1 MIAAAVLALSL
12 ALAGGEAAAGGR
24 PSGAAV
30 DTVLVARHELARGV
44 ALTAA
49 DIDTVVTARP
59 PHRAPGA
66 LVPLDGWLT
75 RRVIRAG
82 EPLRAPAVEPPPLI
96 ARGARVTVVW
106 ETAGLRVTREGTAV
120 GAAHRGERVVVR
132 VDGARRLTGVAT
144 DPGTVTVTSTP

>member
-1 MIAAAVLALSL
+1 MVFAAVVVVVLSGVGSR
-12 ALAGGEAAAGGR
+12 ASGVGETLH
-24 PSGAAV
+24 PMP
-30 DTVLVARHELARGV
+30 DTILVARRDLARGV

-49 DIDTVVTARP
+49 DIDTVIEPRTARRP
-59 PHRAPGA
+59 TPDARCPTI
-66 LVPLDGWLT
+66 GWLT

-106 ETAGLRVTREGTAV
+106 ETAGLRVTRDGTAV

-144 DPGTVTVTSTP
+144 DAGTVTVVP

>member
-1 MIAAAVLALSL
+1 MLGAVVGAVLWGV
-12 ALAGGEAAAGGR
+12 GGGVWGVGNDLH
-24 PSGAAV
+24 PTS
-30 DTVLVARHELARGV
+30 DTVLVARHDLARGV

-49 DIDTVVTARP
+49 DVDTVVTADA
-59 PHRAPGA
+59 PHPTPHA
-66 LVPLDGWLT
+66 LDGWLT

-132 VDGARRLTGVAT
+132 VDGLRRLAGIAT
-144 DPGTVTVTSTP
+144 DAGTVTVVP

>member
-1 MIAAAVLALSL
+1 ML
-12 ALAGGEAAAGGR
+12 ALALGVALAAAG
-24 PSGAAV
+24 
-30 DTVLVARHELARGV
+30 DTVLVARHDLARGV

-49 DIDTVVTARP
+49 DIDTVVAVHAPRP
-59 PHRAPGA
+59 ASDT
-66 LVPLDGWLT
+66 LVPIEGWLT

-106 ETAGLRVTREGTAV
+106 ETAGLRVTRDGTAV

-144 DPGTVTVTSTP
+144 DAGIVTVAP